1 MEDGRMGVA
10 LGAEARER
18 ADQYRALA
26 SFFLDLP
33 QKEALAG
40 MAEALSDFTEGA
52 EGEESVGMGELR
64 SFFADASVDDRL
76 LDTIGA
82 DRTFLVRGVTKKGPR
97 PPYASLY
104 ADQASGSSM
113 FSLKA
118 TYRQAGFD
126 LSADAHEAPDYLGI
140 ELAFCAM
147 LLDRVAQAC
156 ESGEDE
162 TAVAALV
169 GGADDFVA
177 KRVLPLGCGY
187 ADEAIPYAK
196 TGYCRGMLHLLKEFL
211 ETEEMLVKDEEA
223 AVSAA

>member
-1 MEDGRMGVA
+1 MEDGRMGAA

-33 QKEALAG
+33 QREALAA
-40 MAEALSDFTEGA
+40 MAEALGDSAEGA
-52 EGEESVGMGELR
+52 EVCESAGMEELQ
-64 SFFADASVDDRL
+64 SFFADASLDSHL
-76 LDTIGA
+76 LDTVGA

-104 ADQASGSSM
+104 ADQASGASM
-113 FSLKA
+113 FGLKA

-126 LSADAHEAPDYLGI
+126 LSADAHEAPDYLGV

-147 LLDRVAQAC
+147 LLDRAARAC
-156 ESGEDE
+156 ESGED
-162 TAVAALV
+162 AAAAALV
-169 GGADDFVA
+169 DRADDFVA
-177 KRVLPLGCGY
+177 KHVLSLGCGY

-196 TGYCRGMLHLLKEFL
+196 TGYCRGMLHLFKEFL
-211 ETEEMLVKDEEA
+211 EAEEALIGGEEA
-223 AVSAA
+223 AVPAA

>member
-1 MEDGRMGVA
+1 M
-10 LGAEARER
+10 LGLRHPTCTAQHAASTCNPSAR
-18 ADQYRALA
+18 
-26 SFFLDLP
+26 
-33 QKEALAG
+33 
-40 MAEALSDFTEGA
+40 
-52 EGEESVGMGELR
+52 
-64 SFFADASVDDRL
+64 
-76 LDTIGA
+76 DTIRSTQHSPA
-82 DRTFLVRGVTKKGPR
+82 RIQR

-140 ELAFCAM
+140 ELAFCAV

-162 TAVAALV
+162 AAVAALV

-211 ETEEMLVKDEEA
+211 ETEEMLMKGEEA
-223 AVSAA
+223 VVSAA